1 MTQVP
6 LADRARLARSN
17 RVLVSL
23 NISCGKRS
31 LQSRIGQERVTS
43 LESSSWSMTFEAAA
57 IIFVEDLEG
66 DLFGMME

>member
-17 RVLVSL
+17 QYPVSL
-23 NISCGKRS
+23 NISCSKRS
-31 LQSRIGQERVTS
+31 LQSRIGQGRVTS
-43 LESSSWSMTFEAAA
+43 LESTLWSMTFEKLP